1 MPWMVDQKAANF
13 KIGSSVAMFTESWG
27 GQKGCWNPTW
37 TMPLKSYTVLY
48 PFMFKWNQWWFV
60 LVLQHARKSFSCFRG
75 WIPSPRVKPPAK
87 KISTFLTQAIASADK
102 QTNRPESESVWRRYR
117 LRPASSYLGNPQR
130 ERRKAIEQI
139 PFLAT
144 HILGPKSAH
153 PISRSVD
160 TFGGREAAGVI

>member
-1 MPWMVDQKAANF
+1 MDNASEILHRFVSIHVQMEPMMIRPSPTACQKVFLMFSMMN
-13 KIGSSVAMFTESWG
+13 SVAKSETPC
-27 GQKGCWNPTW
+27 QK
-37 TMPLKSYTVLY
+37 
-48 PFMFKWNQWWFV
+48 
-60 LVLQHARKSFSCFRG
+60 
-75 WIPSPRVKPPAK
+75 K

-102 QTNRPESESVWRRYR
+102 QTNRPESESGWRRYT

-144 HILGPKSAH
+144 HIPGPKSTH